1 MAEKKEVVQ
10 EEKIDIKQLNI
21 YQRMLLATDK
31 IQRVAKNLTV
41 TTGKASSYKAVS
53 ETDILDAVKPV
64 EFECGIYSYPY
75 ERKILETN
83 VLETETQQG
92 YTRKQMFMRLE
103 SVYRFINVDN
113 PTEYIEITS
122 YGDGIDSGDKLTGKA
137 MTYCDKYA
145 LMKAYKIST
154 GDDPDQN
161 ASEELKGT
169 SKTYNKRQSA
179 TQQEPK
185 QEPKQQPRQ
194 MTTQDLENVKIE
206 LMREIKTYTD
216 TDVFFKQSVMATL
229 TANGVKYLSELPTE
243 TLEELVKTGRSIKR

>member
-1 MAEKKEVVQ
+1 MAQKVEKNEVVQ
-10 EEKIDIKQLNI
+10 EEKIDIKSLNI
-21 YQRMLLATDK
+21 YQRMSLATDK

-83 VLETETQQG
+83 LLETETQQG

-103 SVYRFINVDN
+103 SIYRFINVDN

-154 GDDPDQN
+154 GDDPDQT
-161 ASEELKGT
+161 ASEELKEAKPNT
-169 SKTYNKRQSA
+169 RKQSA
-179 TQQEPK
+179 THQQA
-185 QEPKQQPRQ
+185 PKQQKQ
-194 MTTQDLENVKIE
+194 MSTQDFENIKID
-206 LMREIKTYTD
+206 LMREIKTYID
-216 TDVFFKQSVMATL
+216 TNDGFKQTVIGILKANEVRTL
-229 TANGVKYLSELPTE
+229 SDLSNEV
-243 TLEELVKTGRSIKR
+243 LEELVKTGRSLK